1 MVRLIGLLVLLVL
14 VATAAPAADHKAP
27 AAPTKHTASAA
38 PHDPRVTGPV
48 LSADDRWTAKVLIG
62 IGVMFAAAVLIGP
75 AYRAHLPEEIPLT
88 HSHDEP
94 PGTSGLHG
102 KTGAVDPT
110 APDHHRH

>member
-1 MVRLIGLLVLLVL
+1 MVRLIGLLVLLLL
-14 VATAAPAADHKAP
+14 VATTASAADAHRAAAAKHTPAA
-27 AAPTKHTASAA
+27 AA

-48 LSADDRWTAKVLIG
+48 LSADDRWTAKVLTG
-62 IGVMFAAAVLIGP
+62 IGVMFAAAILIGP

-94 PGTSGLHG
+94 PGPSGLHG